1 MGFEGPRGNLSL
13 NEIIAGLDSGEIV
26 RGDNKFDT
34 ITMSDTSISFNRT
47 TGELYFTENGVTTH
61 ALITPEGAVTGI
73 QLTESVTGN
82 PYRDRELARVKQQ
95 FLESI
100 APQLLAK

>member
-1 MGFEGPRGNLSL
+1 MGFERPRGGLSL

-34 ITMSDTSISFNRT
+34 ISVGDVAISFNRT
-47 TGELYFTENGVTTH
+47 SGELYFTENGVTTH
-61 ALITPEGAVTGI
+61 AQITPGGDVTEI

-82 PYRDRELARVKQQ
+82 PYRDREVARVKQQ

-100 APQLLAK
+100 AAQLLAQ